1 VKNIIGKVVAQ
12 YITCIDNDFGTCRE
26 ICVLDNGMLHIRVN
40 CIDGIERRYNIPVS
54 QFETEYKI
62 NILDT
67 SIVEDLKS
75 LRVFNL
81 LVL

>member
-1 VKNIIGKVVAQ
+1 MKNIIGKVIAQ

-26 ICVLDNGMLHIRVN
+26 ICVLEGGNLHIRVN
-40 CIDGIERRYNIPVS
+40 CSDGVERRYNIPVS

-67 SIVEDLKS
+67 PIAKDLKP
-75 LRVFNL
+75 FNNF
-81 LVL
+81 